1 MPKEQARKSNVFELN
16 AGKRERI
23 DKGFKEP
30 NEIPKHVPHRLA
42 ERANAGLSALDQLM
56 TILDGRR
63 GH

>member
-1 MPKEQARKSNVFELN
+1 MPKEQARKTNIFELN

-30 NEIPKHVPHRLA
+30 NEIPEEVRHRLA
-42 ERANAGLSALDQLM
+42 ERTDAALDQLM

>member
-1 MPKEQARKSNVFELN
+1 MPKEQARKTNIFELN

-30 NEIPKHVPHRLA
+30 NEIPEEVRHRLA
-42 ERANAGLSALDQLM
+42 ERTDAALEQLM

>member
-1 MPKEQARKSNVFELN
+1 MPKEKARKSNVVELN
-16 AGKRERI
+16 VGKRERI

-30 NEIPKHVPHRLA
+30 NEMLA
-42 ERANAGLSALDQLM
+42 ERANAELSALDQLM